1 MAEPGLVEDQPLPW
15 HSEQWRQLLQSAS
28 RNHLHHALLLGGLPG
43 IGKRQFGQA
52 LAHYLLCE
60 QPTEQGACGHC
71 RQCGFT
77 RAGTHPDLRWLSP
90 EEGSRQIRVDQVR
103 EVVAFLAHTAQQG
116 GYKVCVI
123 YPAERMNTQ
132 AANALLKSLEEPSG
146 QTLLMLI
153 TDAPSR
159 LLATIRSRCQS
170 VSLATPA
177 AASAEAWLHLQLPEA
192 DAVAGLLAEFPGQP
206 VRALAHFQSGELGR
220 YQQWDRD
227 WLALMQG
234 AGSAVS
240 VAQDWQQYEPTD
252 ILQWLSRRL
261 AALVSA
267 QTAGGEP
274 AAGWGVLRDRVPAAT
289 LFRLLDQIH
298 TLNQQLSGGANP
310 NKQLALE
317 NLLLISCD
325 KFHI

>member
-1 MAEPGLVEDQPLPW
+1 MAEQGPAVDLPLPW
-15 HSEQWRQLLQSAS
+15 HTEQWRQLLHSAS
-28 RNHLHHALLLGGLPG
+28 RDHLHHALLLGGLPG
-43 IGKRQFGQA
+43 IGKRRFGQA
-52 LAHYLLCE
+52 LAHFLLCE

-103 EVVAFLAHTAQQG
+103 EVVAFLEHTAQQG

-146 QTLLMLI
+146 KTLLMLV

-159 LLATIRSRCQS
+159 LLATIRSRCQAL
-170 VSLATPA
+170 SLATPD
-177 AASAEAWLHLQLPEA
+177 AASAEAWLQAQLPEA

-206 VRALAHFQSGELGR
+206 VSALAHYQSGEVGR
-220 YQQWDRD
+220 YQQWDED
-227 WLALMQG
+227 WLAVMQG
-234 AGSAVS
+234 ASSAIS
-240 VAQDWQQYEPTD
+240 VAQDWQQYEPSE

-261 AALVSA
+261 SALVCA
-267 QTAGGEP
+267 QTAGAEP
-274 AAGWGVLRDRVPAAT
+274 AEGWEVLRDRAPSTAI
-289 LFRLLDQIH
+289 FRLLDQIH
-298 TLNQQLSGGANP
+298 TLNQQVSSGANP

-325 KFHI
+325 KFHN